1 MALVGPP
8 NSGKSTLFN
17 RLTGLR
23 QKVANYPGVTVEQ
36 RVGRLNGIGRDDLTL
51 IDLPG
56 IYGLDSYSEDARVA
70 VDVLHGEM
78 PGTPAPDA
86 ILLVLDSLQLRR
98 QLMLAA
104 PVLALGLPTLVLLN
118 MSDLMEARGGRV
130 DTLALAQELGVPV
143 AKISA
148 TRGAGL
154 DSITHFLNR
163 KAEAEQPVPAE
174 GKIELPV
181 MGNPRSY
188 RQWATG
194 ISTRTKYKAPLSN
207 AWTKRIDGVLL
218 HKIWG
223 PLIFLAVVFAVF
235 QVVFSIGQPLSDGF
249 GNLLN
254 AGGDRIGALLG
265 HNWVESL
272 LIDGVWRGVA
282 SVLVFLPQIL
292 LLFLFIGVLEDS
304 GYLARAALIADR
316 VMRSIGLNGKAFIP
330 LLSAYACAVPA
341 IMATRTIENK
351 RDRFATILVAPFM
364 TCSARLPIYML
375 MIAAFIPN
383 TPLLGDL
390 FGLRA
395 AVMLSLYVL
404 GFVAALGTA
413 RLLKSSIL
421 KASSAPFIL
430 ELPQYRLPTVRSL
443 SLRLVDRGKVFLR
456 QAGTV
461 ILAVTLVLWVLSHVP
476 FHTDLTTSVIGRLGH
491 LIEPA
496 IQPLGFNWKIG
507 IGLLTSVVAR
517 EVIVGTLGTLYG
529 ADPATQSLGLQA
541 ALRHDLTLGGAMA
554 AAWLAGLHY
563 WRFGV
568 PITVAAG
575 AATLSAAV
583 IAVVFALM
591 PDLNG
596 HLASAVVIACGLAVF
611 AAAMRF
617 DMADPAR
624 VTRKTD
630 IAFWLHLLSAPLIVQ
645 PLIFGFLGGLQDLD
659 TRRALGIIA
668 IFLGLGLVAVIID
681 RRAILVS
688 GLAYAGFAF
697 GALIHRPGSNMK
709 RPPRLFWRWA
719 FSCSP

>member
-1 MALVGPP
+1 MSDCCTTATIDVPIEPRVPGKIRTVALVGPP

-36 RVGRLNGIGRDDLTL
+36 RVGRLNGIGRSDLTL

-56 IYGLDSYSEDARVA
+56 IYGLDRYSEDARVA
-70 VDVLHGEM
+70 VEVLQGEM

-104 PVLALGLPTLVLLN
+104 PVLALGLPTLLLLN

-148 TRGAGL
+148 ARGVGL
-154 DSITHFLNR
+154 DAVTHFLNR
-163 KAEAEQPVPAE
+163 KAEPVEAPAP
-174 GKIELPV
+174 GRIELPV

-188 RQWATG
+188 RQWAHG
-194 ISTRTKYKAPLSN
+194 VSSRTKYKAPISSE
-207 AWTKRIDGVLL
+207 WTRRIDGVLL
-218 HKIWG
+218 HKFWG

-249 GNLLN
+249 GAVLN
-254 AGGDRIGALLG
+254 GAGDAVGRLMGSGWL
-265 HNWVESL
+265 ESL

-383 TPLLGDL
+383 KPLLGDL

-395 AVMLSLYVL
+395 AVMLSLYLL
-404 GFVAALGTA
+404 GFVAALATA

-443 SLRLVDRGKVFLR
+443 SLRLMDRGRVFLR

-461 ILAVTLVLWVLSHVP
+461 ILAVTLVLWVLSHFPAHVA
-476 FHTDLTTSVIGRLGH
+476 LGESLIGRVGH
-491 LIEPA
+491 LIEPV
-496 IQPLGFNWKIG
+496 IRPLGFNWKIG
-507 IGLLTSVVAR
+507 IGLLTSVMAR

-554 AAWLAGLHY
+554 L
-563 WRFGV
+563 
-568 PITVAAG
+568 
-575 AATLSAAV
+575 
-583 IAVVFALM
+583 VVFFAFALQCTST
-591 PDLNG
+591 
-596 HLASAVVIACGLAVF
+596 LAIVRRETNSWKWPALQFVYMGVLAYL
-611 AAAMRF
+611 AALA
-617 DMADPAR
+617 
-624 VTRKTD
+624 TN
-630 IAFWLHLLSAPLIVQ
+630 Q
-645 PLIFGFLGGLQDLD
+645 
-659 TRRALGIIA
+659 
-668 IFLGLGLVAVIID
+668 
-681 RRAILVS
+681 AILHFV
-688 GLAYAGFAF
+688 
-697 GALIHRPGSNMK
+697 R
-709 RPPRLFWRWA
+709 
-719 FSCSP
+719 